1 MNLRQRQVEI
11 VCDNHYT
18 VKILTRASVSELENV
33 LNDFRKS
40 EIFQD
45 DEWDIYHLFDMFDK
59 REIEFVHLLDV
70 ADDTLFLEKGI
81 DKPLKLN

>member
-40 EIFQD
+40 EIFPLL
-45 DEWDIYHLFDMFDK
+45 YSTSRKVSLFRF
-59 REIEFVHLLDV
+59 ELL
-70 ADDTLFLEKGI
+70 
-81 DKPLKLN
+81 